1 MSVQNSEEENH
12 WPGYVDAL
20 TTMTMMLIF
29 VMTILAVAIFG
40 LSQNVSRN
48 MVEKIAK
55 AVNIDD
61 VTSSENT
68 DSLASR
74 VVAKL
79 ELQQQ
84 ATMLAK
90 AGTGPDGAGGKSLD
104 SSSSEGTGT
113 DAEHRLASGET
124 AARQKPVTAQ
134 VDQSPAFITISFQK
148 RATGLDSETSDKI
161 KAAMADGRRLHENI
175 ELKAFAET
183 SGAVSDS
190 RRIAFYRLLNL
201 RSQLIAMGVPPD
213 RIKATIENSAAQD
226 SGDKV
231 RIDLAKSG

>member
-1 MSVQNSEEENH
+1 MSVSAAEEENH

-61 VTSSENT
+61 VSNTENT
-68 DSLASR
+68 DDLASR

-79 ELQQQ
+79 EMQQRD
-84 ATMLAK
+84 TMLAK
-90 AGTGPDGAGGKSLD
+90 AGQDGAGGKGRDLA
-104 SSSSEGTGT
+104 SSEGSGAE
-113 DAEHRLASGET
+113 AEHRLSSGET
-124 AARQKPVTAQ
+124 VARQVPVTAQ

-148 RATGLDSETSDKI
+148 RATGLDTQTTDKI
-161 KAAMADGRRLHENI
+161 KAAMSDGRGLQDNI
-175 ELKAFAET
+175 QIKAFAET

-201 RSQLIAMGVPPD
+201 RSQLIAMGVPAD
-213 RIKATIENSAAQD
+213 RIKATIENSASQN
-226 SGDKV
+226 SGDMV
-231 RIDLAKSG
+231 RIDLAKSS

>member
-1 MSVQNSEEENH
+1 MTGSSSEEENH

-55 AVNIDD
+55 AVNIND
-61 VTSSENT
+61 VSGNENT
-68 DSLASR
+68 DDLASR

-79 ELQQQ
+79 ELQQRE
-84 ATMLAK
+84 TMLAN
-90 AGTGPDGAGGKSLD
+90 AETGRPDSRGGDAKVA
-104 SSSSEGTGT
+104 E
-113 DAEHRLASGET
+113 AEHRLASGDPATREKS
-124 AARQKPVTAQ
+124 APAQ
-134 VDQSPAFITISFQK
+134 VDQSPAFITVSFQK
-148 RATGLDSETSDKI
+148 RSTGLDSETSDKI
-161 KAAMADGRRLHENI
+161 RAAMAGSGRLQEQVEI
-175 ELKAFAET
+175 KAYAET

-201 RSQLIAMGVPPD
+201 RSQLIAMGVPAE
-213 RIKATIENSAAQD
+213 RIKATIENSGGQD
-226 SGDKV
+226 TGDMV

>member
-1 MSVQNSEEENH
+1 MSVHASEEENH

-61 VTSSENT
+61 VSNTENT
-68 DSLASR
+68 DDLASR

-79 ELQQQ
+79 EMQQRD
-84 ATMLAK
+84 TMLAK
-90 AGTGPDGAGGKSLD
+90 AGQDGSGGKRLELA
-104 SSSSEGTGT
+104 SSEGNGAE
-113 DAEHRLASGET
+113 AEHRLASGDT
-124 AARQKPVTAQ
+124 AARPTPVAAQ
-134 VDQSPAFITISFQK
+134 VDQRPAFITVSFQK
-148 RATGLDSETSDKI
+148 RATGLDSQTSEKI
-161 KAAMADGRRLHENI
+161 KAAMGEGRNLQDNI
-175 ELKAFAET
+175 EIKAFAET

-201 RSQLIAMGVPPD
+201 RSQLIEMGVPAD
-213 RIKATIENSAAQD
+213 RIKATIENSATQN
-226 SGDKV
+226 SGDMV
-231 RIDLAKSG
+231 RIDRAKSG

>member
-1 MSVQNSEEENH
+1 MSVHASEEENH

-61 VTSSENT
+61 VSNTENT
-68 DSLASR
+68 DDLASR

-79 ELQQQ
+79 ELQQR

-90 AGTGPDGAGGKSLD
+90 AGPDGANGNSLD
-104 SSSSEGTGT
+104 PSSSEGAGS

-161 KAAMADGRRLHENI
+161 KAAMADGRRLQENI

-201 RSQLIAMGVPPD
+201 RSQLIAMGVPAD